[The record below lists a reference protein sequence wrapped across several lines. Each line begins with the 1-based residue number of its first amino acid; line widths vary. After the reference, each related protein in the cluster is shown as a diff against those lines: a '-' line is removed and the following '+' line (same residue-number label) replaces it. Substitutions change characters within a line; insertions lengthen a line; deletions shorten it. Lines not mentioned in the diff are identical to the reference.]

1 MRIGLLPLDER
12 PCNFKFPK
20 YIAKIAGVE
29 LRLPPKEILSK
40 KRTIADLKGIDE
52 WLEEEASKL
61 DSLIISIDMLTYGGL
76 IASRTSQ
83 ISIEEAIG
91 RLNKIK
97 DIRQRHKNLAIYAFN
112 IIMRTSNSN
121 NNEEEKEYWKDYGML
136 LFQYSELTHK
146 VRIFNREEDKL
157 LLQEVEKNIPREII
171 EDYLKGR
178 ERNHKVNLALISLV
192 KEGIVDF
199 ALLTQDDASPYGF
212 PAMEQKELRAK
223 IRENRVQSRVIIYPG
238 ADEVGMLLIAR
249 AVNIKKKIEPSFKVE
264 FSSVNGPYIIT
275 RYEDRPLMEGI
286 KGQINAVNGFLV
298 DNLNDAD
305 IALLVNTPSI
315 EQGEAYLFYNMD
327 KVEGPGRNLL
337 SLERTGRYCIEV
349 LDMPV
354 VLGDV
359 AYANG
364 ADLELMELLEET
376 GFIGHLTGYAGWN
389 TSGNTLGTVIAV
401 GSAWNS
407 APKTQESEKTLKEFL
422 AVRLIDDWLYQAKV
436 RTDVIEELKQHGI
449 NPWQLEDVEKARIM
463 VEEKL
468 KEDIRNKPKKLIPFK
483 IKRID
488 LPWNRLFEIDI
499 TFEEK

>member
-1 MRIGLLPLDER
+1 MKIGILPLDER
-12 PCNFKFPK
+12 PCNFKFPQ
-20 YIAKIAGVE
+20 YVAKIAGVE

-40 KRTIADLKGIDE
+40 KRTPADLKGIDG

-83 ISIEEAIG
+83 ISTEEAIG
-91 RLNKIK
+91 RLNKIR

-146 VRIFNREEDKL
+146 VRVFNREEDKL
-157 LLQEVEKNIPREII
+157 LLQQVEKNIPREII

-178 ERNHKVNLALISLV
+178 ERNHKVNLALINLV
-192 KEGIVDF
+192 REGIVDF

-223 IRENRVQSRVIIYPG
+223 IRENRVQSKVIIYPG
-238 ADEVGMLLIAR
+238 ADEVGMILIAR
-249 AVNIKKKIEPSFKVE
+249 AVNIKKKIEPLFKVE

-286 KGQINAVNGFLV
+286 KGQINAVNGLLV
-298 DNLNDAD
+298 DSARDAN
-305 IALLVNTPSI
+305 IALLVNTPAI

-327 KVEGPGRNLL
+327 KVDGPGRNLL
-337 SLERTGRYCIEV
+337 FLERIGRYYTGLLGI
-349 LDMPV
+349 PV

-364 ADLELMELLEET
+364 ADPELMELLEET
-376 GFIGHLTGYAGWN
+376 DFIHSLIGYAGWN
-389 TSGNTLGTVIAV
+389 TSGNTLGTVISI
-401 GSAWNS
+401 GSVWNIS
-407 APKTQESEKTLKEFL
+407 PKSEDNLRALKEFL
-422 AVRLIDDWLYQAKV
+422 ALRIVDDWLYQAKV
-436 RTDVIEELKQHGI
+436 RTEVIEELREKGL
-449 NPWQLEDVEKARIM
+449 NPWVLRDISEVKETVEK
-463 VEEKL
+463 KL
-468 KEDIRNKPKKLIPFK
+468 KAEVYKHKKYIPFS
-483 IKRID
+483 ISEIN
-488 LPWNRLFEIDI
+488 LPWDRLFEVDI
-499 TFEEK
+499 TFE